1 MYPTGASTQ
10 NAAANGRGNSGLPPS
25 RPRFARLTLQDEA
38 PPLNEAE
45 LPPDPPPAETVGKKG
60 KKKGGKKKK

>member
-10 NAAANGRGNSGLPPS
+10 NAAANGRGKSGLPPS

-45 LPPDPPPAETVGKKG
+45 LPPDPLQFFWFSSHWRQFSLH
-60 KKKGGKKKK
+60 